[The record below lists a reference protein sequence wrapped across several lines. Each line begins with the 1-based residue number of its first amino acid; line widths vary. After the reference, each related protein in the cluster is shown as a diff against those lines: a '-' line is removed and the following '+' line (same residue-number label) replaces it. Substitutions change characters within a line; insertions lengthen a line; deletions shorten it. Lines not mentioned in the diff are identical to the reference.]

1 MGNGGNAARTLAA
14 LLLSAAVLYAVPKA
28 AAAFKNI
35 QVGMEAP
42 AFRLTDT
49 AGNDVSLEAYKKEK
63 AVILVFWATWSDR
76 SISELKDLQKL
87 VGEYGAK
94 GLKAVAVNVDHE
106 HMTDEDR
113 KAVREKVAELGLT
126 FPVVFD
132 EGLATYRGYGVVAVP
147 STAILGGEGVIQSSF
162 NGYPTFARLEMKEN
176 VEVMLGLRKK
186 EEAAAVAV
194 VEKGH
199 KPVRQAL
206 LNYNLAR
213 RLYASEMVE
222 MAEPKLAK
230 AIAADPEWAAPR
242 MLMGWILLGRAKKDP
257 GKLDEAVKAFEAAAA
272 AEKGNVVA
280 RTALARVY
288 WEAGSAVKAEKEVKE
303 ALAIDASY
311 TPAMLLKAAILAKQG
326 NLPEAEK
333 LMTEAL
339 ALNPRDPESRALAG
353 QAYEGAGELKKAAQM
368 YRKAWELSGE

>member
-1 MGNGGNAARTLAA
+1 MVIRGNAARFLAS
-14 LLLSAAVLYAVPKA
+14 LLVFAAGLYAVPKA

-35 QVGMEAP
+35 QGGMEAP
-42 AFRLTDT
+42 VFRLTDT

-76 SISELKDLQKL
+76 SVSELKDVQSLFS
-87 VGEYGAK
+87 EYGAK

-106 HMTDEDR
+106 HMTDGDV
-113 KAVREKVAELGLT
+113 KAVREKVAELGLS

-132 EGLATYRGYGVVAVP
+132 AGLSTFRNYGVVAVP
-147 STAILGGEGVIQSSF
+147 STAILGGGGLIRNAF
-162 NGYPTFARLEMKEN
+162 NGYPSFARLEMKKD
-176 VEVMLGLRKK
+176 VEVLLGLRKK
-186 EEAAAVAV
+186 EEAAAVAR

-213 RLYASEMVE
+213 RLYASGMVE

-230 AIAADPEWAAPR
+230 AIAADSEWAAPR
-242 MLMGWILLGRAKKDP
+242 MLMGRILLGRAKKDP

-288 WEAGSAVKAEKEVKE
+288 WRKGSAAEAEKEVNE
-303 ALAIDASY
+303 ALAISSSY
-311 TPAMLLKAAILAKQG
+311 TPAMLLKAAILAKKG

-339 ALNPRDPESRALAG
+339 ALNPLDPESRALAG
-353 QAYEGAGELKKAAQM
+353 QAYEEAGELKKAARM
-368 YRKAWELSGE
+368 YRKAWELLGE